1 MSTAELPVDYEANT
15 KPDLGQHAV
24 LLAAVS
30 LIALVGNT
38 VATDATVIQG
48 LVGLAV
54 LYVIAMVGLV
64 LTHVVP
70 INLPSVAWISLVGI
84 LATLPWTPGS
94 AWVLDKVSH
103 VNFLTL
109 ATPCLFLPFFLKNA
123 THIYLPSPFLR
134 QSQCTHLRIPR
145 PPLLGGA
152 VPRCPRSLVQ
162 TSTPVPFQCRFL
174 RRAPVTPPRA
184 AGAWS
189 RIFRS

>member
-109 ATPCLFLPFFLKNA
+109 ATPCLAYAGIAITRREISIAKSSGWKLFIVAVFVMTGTYVGSAIIADLFL
-123 THIYLPSPFLR
+123 
-134 QSQCTHLRIPR
+134 
-145 PPLLGGA
+145 
-152 VPRCPRSLVQ
+152 
-162 TSTPVPFQCRFL
+162 
-174 RRAPVTPPRA
+174 
-184 AGAWS
+184 
-189 RIFRS
+189 